1 MQQFFS
7 HFSLPMA
14 ILCNKSLNKREF
26 YAKPRRYGLFLQL
39 KFTSFLIANGYITRI
54 INRCG
59 MGFRFRKS
67 VKILPG
73 VRWNIG
79 KSGSSL
85 SFGGKGLT
93 VNVNKKGTRT
103 TVGIPGTGLSHST
116 YRPHDSNAPQSS
128 QAKKGAWAWLAVAA
142 IVVIAIIAAS

>member
-1 MQQFFS
+1 
-7 HFSLPMA
+7 
-14 ILCNKSLNKREF
+14 
-26 YAKPRRYGLFLQL
+26 
-39 KFTSFLIANGYITRI
+39 
-54 INRCG
+54 

-79 KSGSSL
+79 KRGSSL
-85 SFGGKGLT
+85 SFGDKGLT

-116 YRPHDSNAPQSS
+116 YRPHDANAS
-128 QAKKGAWAWLAVAA
+128 QTGQTGGGAWGWLIVAA
-142 IVVIAIIAAS
+142 IVVIVILAAS